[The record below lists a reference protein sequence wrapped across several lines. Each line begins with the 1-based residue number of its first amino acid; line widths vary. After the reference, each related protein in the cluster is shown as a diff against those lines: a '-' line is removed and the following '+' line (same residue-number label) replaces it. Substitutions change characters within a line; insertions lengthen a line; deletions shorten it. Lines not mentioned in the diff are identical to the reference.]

1 MNTYPQDA
9 LYSETEKLIALAVR
23 VEIYEDKAKI
33 EKARWMRALEGVK

>member
-9 LYSETEKLIALAVR
+9 LYSPTELLMALAVR

-33 EKARWMRALEGVK
+33 EKAKWLAALEAAK

>member
-1 MNTYPQDA
+1 MTYPQDA

-33 EKARWMRALEGVK
+33 EKAKWLAALEAAK